1 MKAKLAAQAK
11 KDFEAKAAAL
21 KLAEEAKEA
30 RDAEIA
36 AAIIEV
42 EDAQLEFDNANLEN
56 IRILALAGSTT
67 DEKAAALLAKTT
79 AETTKATKTLTKTT
93 LETSTTTT
101 EITQSVS
108 TALTNYDDANTTFV
122 TASNEEFEKEK

>member
-1 MKAKLAAQAK
+1 LKAKLAAQAK

-36 AAIIEV
+36 TAIIEV

-122 TASNEEFEKEK
+122 TASNDEFEKEK